1 MEVEVAVLNYHPMKE
16 EGEVE
21 EEYHPM
27 KVEEVEPYPMCLL
40 VS

>member
-1 MEVEVAVLNYHPMKE
+1 MEVEVVVSSYHPMKV
-16 EGEVE
+16 EGVVE